1 MPMDDATTATWLKP
15 FDEIRRAVAD
25 DDVWGDLLGKPSSK
39 LPACGIHLA
48 VFVEPFLGY
57 VLDGSKTVESRFS
70 VNRCAPFGKVSQGD
84 LVLLKRAGG
93 PVVGIA
99 RVRTVWSYHL
109 DESSWGM
116 IRERFAKA
124 LRAQDPGFWERRRGA
139 SYGTIL
145 LIDQVLALEPV
156 EWEKRDR
163 RGWVVVR
170 SVGQPSLFRG
180 DDEL

>member
-1 MPMDDATTATWLKP
+1 MPIDATNVTWLRP
-15 FDEIRRAVAD
+15 FNEIRRAVAD
-25 DDVWGDLLGKPSSK
+25 DGVWRDVLGAPDSELPS
-39 LPACGIHLA
+39 CGIHLA

-70 VNRCAPFGKVSQGD
+70 VNRCAPFGKVNQGD
-84 LVLLKRAGG
+84 VMLLKRAGG

-109 DESSWGM
+109 DETSWGV
-116 IRERFAKA
+116 IRERFTKA
-124 LRAQDPGFWERRRGA
+124 LRAQDPVFWDRRREA
-139 SYGTIL
+139 SYATLML
-145 LIDQVLALEPV
+145 LDHVLALKPV

-170 SVGQPSLFRG
+170 SVGEPSLFRG
-180 DDEL
+180 GDEL